1 MDIEDALKLEPGELE
16 IDFGGIPVQR
26 IITPAELREGAQALK
41 GAKVIGDFKT
51 QASIVVKAQELHLA
65 FTDWVGKAVVRH
77 Q

>member
-1 MDIEDALKLEPGELE
+1 MSEEDALKLEPGELE

-26 IITPAELREGAQALK
+26 IITPHELLEGARALK
-41 GAKVIGDFKT
+41 GAEVKGDYKT

-77 Q
+77 